1 MYQILDYK
9 KRAINMLIPYLLE
22 FPQIVS
28 IVEQGADRYQEIEK
42 VLWELV
48 GNLSIDNSRG
58 YFLQQKVD
66 NSVTNIIYTDVAPD
80 AFQYGSDNPE
90 LQGYGAG
97 HYYSQANYVSGTNL
111 SVSDAKLI
119 RGIKSKIIRNNFDG
133 TIESFIGAMKL
144 LFNAESVEISES
156 YPLAVT
162 LLLKGSK
169 LEISTSGTYDSI
181 KALLAGGVKLQNV
194 YLDNN
199 TFPVLRYDNVNA
211 YGVAR
216 YPILA
221 SDTVDVI
228 PFFGKCIRFTSENK
242 MYCKSDTPMYEDKV
256 LIATGR
262 LYKDIETRCT
272 IFSSNNGTSSLS
284 IFIDNENKANLEID
298 GNIVTYS
305 EPLLVDTDYTFVY
318 SKNRL
323 WVLTGCKLAG
333 EHEADSY
340 TIHNIV
346 SNSEPSIMYEGNLPT
361 VDSFIYINA
370 LVNPD
375 GTLDDAGYGDF
386 IYYAM
391 ISGQDNT
398 DTFDFS
404 KYYVTAYGETKV
416 LFNVVEN
423 ANHLEIQSLNPIL
436 KNFYD
441 KQSSFNY
448 EKSHNLERYM
458 FMESGDSVVY
468 HTASGEVDN
477 INISMDLFIPFLD
490 QDMQVFKIYN
500 EDNTQV
506 FLSIDVLQDGILAI
520 SILSSLEQ
528 DDGSEILTL
537 NSLATKSNYI
547 SVNKYYNIDVN
558 INSGVLNVYVNNESI
573 ITDFDTKI
581 DVSSIGNTVTFGET
595 YHGIIRNASI
605 ITDLYNLELPFT
617 KVLNNPVYS
626 HINSGAK
633 FITAPS
639 NMLNQNIIIAKK

>member
-28 IVEQGADRYQEIEK
+28 IVEQGANRYQEIEK

-48 GNLSIDNSRG
+48 GNLNIDNSRG

-133 TIESFIGAMKL
+133 TIESFIEAMKL

-305 EPLLVDTDYTFVY
+305 EPLLVDIDYTFVY

-346 SNSEPSIMYEGNLPT
+346 SNSEPSIMYEGNLST

-404 KYYVTAYGETKV
+404 KYYVTAYGETKI

-468 HTASGEVDN
+468 HTASGETNN
-477 INISMDLFIPFLD
+477 ISISMDLFIPFLD

-500 EDNTQV
+500 EDNTKV
-506 FLSIDVLQDGILAI
+506 LLSIDVLHDGTLIVTVLVKVI
-520 SILSSLEQ
+520 QE
-528 DDGSEILTL
+528 DGTEVIDEYELF
-537 NSLATKSNYI
+537 SNNGNI
-547 SVNKYYNIDVN
+547 KENTYYNLN
-558 INSGVLNVYVNNESI
+558 INISPKNISLTINDTETSFGVYGDL
-573 ITDFDTKI
+573 ITAM
-581 DVSSIGNTVTFGET
+581 GNTVTFGET

>member
-42 VLWELV
+42 ALWELV
-48 GNLSIDNSRG
+48 GNLNIDNSRG

-111 SVSDAKLI
+111 SISEAKLI

-133 TIESFIGAMKL
+133 TIESFIEAMKL

-162 LLLKGSK
+162 LLLKGSE
-169 LEISTSGTYDSI
+169 LEVSTSGTYDSI

-228 PFFGKCIRFTSENK
+228 PFFGKCIKFTSENK

-256 LIATGR
+256 LVATGR

-305 EPLLVDTDYTFVY
+305 ETLLVDTDYTFVY
-318 SKNRL
+318 SKNKL
-323 WVLTGCKLAG
+323 WVLTGCKLVG
-333 EHEADSY
+333 NQESDSY
-340 TIHNIV
+340 NIHNIV
-346 SNSEPSIMYEGNLPT
+346 SNSDPSIEYEGDLPT

-391 ISGQDNT
+391 VSGEDNIS
-398 DTFDFS
+398 TFDFS

-436 KNFYD
+436 KNFYE

-448 EKSHNLERYM
+448 EQSHNLERYM
-458 FMESGDSVVY
+458 FMESGDSIVY
-468 HTASGEVDN
+468 HTSGGESN
-477 INISMDLFIPFLD
+477 SISISMDLFIPFLD

-500 EDNTQV
+500 EDNTQI
-506 FLSIDVLQDGILAI
+506 FLSIDILQDGTPIF
-520 SILSSLEQ
+520 
-528 DDGSEILTL
+528 TVL
-537 NSLATKSNYI
+537 NSIPQEDDTEIIESFEVVGEQGAI
-547 SVNKYYNIDVN
+547 EINKYYSIN
-558 INSGVLNVYVNNESI
+558 INLSPNDIDIYINNEEITISNSI
-573 ITDFDTKI
+573 KI
-581 DVSSIGNTVTFGET
+581 PTYIGDTVTFGET
-595 YHGIIRNASI
+595 YHGIIRHASVV
-605 ITDLYNLELPFT
+605 TDFYNLDLPFVT
-617 KVLNNPVYS
+617 TINNPIYS
-626 HINSGAK
+626 HVNSGAK

-639 NMLNQNIIIAKK
+639 NISNEDIIIS

>member
-48 GNLSIDNSRG
+48 DNLNIDNSRG

-66 NSVTNIIYTDVAPD
+66 NSVTNLIYTDVAPD

-111 SVSDAKLI
+111 SISEAKLI

-133 TIESFIGAMKL
+133 TIESFIEAMKL

-162 LLLKGSK
+162 LLLKGSE
-169 LEISTSGTYDSI
+169 LEVSTSGTYDSI

-228 PFFGKCIRFTSENK
+228 PFFGKCIKFTSENK

-256 LIATGR
+256 LVATGR

-305 EPLLVDTDYTFVY
+305 ETLLVDTDYTFVY
-318 SKNRL
+318 SKNKL
-323 WVLTGCKLAG
+323 WVLTGCKLVG
-333 EHEADSY
+333 NQESDSY
-340 TIHNIV
+340 NIHNIV
-346 SNSEPSIMYEGNLPT
+346 SNSDPSIEYEGDLPT
-361 VDSFIYINA
+361 VDSLIYINA

-391 ISGQDNT
+391 VSGEDNIS
-398 DTFDFS
+398 TFDFS

-423 ANHLEIQSLNPIL
+423 ANHLEIQSLSPIL
-436 KNFYD
+436 KNFYE

-448 EKSHNLERYM
+448 EQSHNLERYM
-458 FMESGDSVVY
+458 FMESGDSIVY
-468 HTASGEVDN
+468 HTSGGESN
-477 INISMDLFIPFLD
+477 SISISMDLFIPFLD

-500 EDNTQV
+500 EDNTQI
-506 FLSIDVLQDGILAI
+506 FLSIDILQDGTPIF
-520 SILSSLEQ
+520 
-528 DDGSEILTL
+528 TVL
-537 NSLATKSNYI
+537 NSIPQEDDTEIIESFEVAGEQGAIET
-547 SVNKYYNIDVN
+547 NKYYSIN
-558 INSGVLNVYVNNESI
+558 INLSPNDIDIYINNEEITISNSI
-573 ITDFDTKI
+573 KI
-581 DVSSIGNTVTFGET
+581 PTYIGDTVTFGET
-595 YHGIIRNASI
+595 YHGIIRHASVV
-605 ITDLYNLELPFT
+605 TDFYNLDLPFVT
-617 KVLNNPVYS
+617 TINNPIYS
-626 HINSGAK
+626 HVNSGAK

-639 NMLNQNIIIAKK
+639 NISNEDIIIS